1 MSVIFD
7 RIKQNAKQ
15 YPDKTAIIDENG
27 NALTYLQLLQRV
39 EIRIRQLL
47 NTVTPSLTRVAL
59 CLQEGYEIP
68 ITVLA
73 LNALRVPIIPLNAGL
88 QIEQI
93 LHLLKSVDAD
103 LVILDPTTARIFK
116 GNQKS
121 IKSVDLSELRE
132 TTESGQVDIPRVEE
146 SDDYKQFLIT
156 LSSGSTGNPKPIV
169 LSEKN
174 KLDRA
179 DQAILL
185 YETCSDDV
193 ILCASPFFHTLGQRL
208 TFLPLLVGATLV
220 QLTRFTARTWCDV
233 VYTHRVTFT
242 IPVSSHLHELVEPLL
257 VSPQRFST
265 LRCLVSSSA
274 AIDEGV
280 KKQLF
285 ETLACD
291 FHEIYGASEIATA
304 TNLNR
309 EQAALK
315 PRSVGVSCPGV
326 KIRIVDE
333 NFAECRPMSVGQ
345 IIVKSPLA
353 SVGYY
358 RLPETT
364 QESFV
369 GDYFLTGDFGYLD
382 QEGYLYFVDRKK
394 DVIISGG
401 MNIYPSDI
409 ESVLSMH
416 PKVRECA
423 TVGIHDPFLG
433 EVPVAVVVCLGD
445 VRTVE
450 REMRSTAQQKLAAC
464 QRPMKYF
471 FREQLSLTA
480 SGKVDK
486 RSLREELNE
495 LNLDLSSKLRALQNA
510 QGQA

>member
-7 RIKQNAKQ
+7 RIKETAKQ

-27 NALTYLQLLQRV
+27 SALTYLQLLQRV

-59 CLQEGYEIP
+59 CLQEGVEIP

-73 LNALRVPIIPLNAGL
+73 LNTLRVPIIPLNTGL

-103 LVILDPTTARIFK
+103 LVILDPTTASLFK
-116 GNQKS
+116 SIQKS
-121 IKSVDLSELRE
+121 IKYVDLSELRE
-132 TTESGQVDIPRVEE
+132 TTESGQLDIPRVKE
-146 SDDYKQFLIT
+146 SNDYKHFLIT

-208 TFLPLLVGATLV
+208 SLLPLLVGATLV
-220 QLTRFTARTWCDV
+220 QLTRFTAENWSKAV
-233 VYTHRVTFT
+233 EEHGVTFT
-242 IPVSSHLHELVEPLL
+242 IPVSSHMHELVEPLL
-257 VSPQRFST
+257 ASPKRFRT

-274 AIDEGV
+274 AINEGV

-285 ETLACD
+285 ETLSCD
-291 FHEIYGASEIATA
+291 FHEMYGASEIATA

-309 EQAALK
+309 RQAALK

-333 NFAECRPMSVGQ
+333 NFADCRPMAVGQ

-353 SVGYY
+353 SAGYY
-358 RLPETT
+358 HLPETT
-364 QESFV
+364 EESFV
-369 GDYFLTGDFGYLD
+369 DDFFLTGDLGYLD
-382 QEGYLYFVDRKK
+382 EEGYLFFVDRKK
-394 DVIISGG
+394 DVIITGG

-409 ESVLSMH
+409 ESVISEHQLI
-416 PKVRECA
+416 KECA
-423 TVGIHDPFLG
+423 VVGIHDPFLG
-433 EVPVAVVVCLGD
+433 EVPVAVVVCLGV

-450 REMRSTAQQKLAAC
+450 REMRSMAQQKLAAC

-471 FREQLSLTA
+471 FRENLPLNA

-486 RSLREELNE
+486 KLLRKELNV
-495 LNLDLSSKLRALQNA
+495 LKLDLSSKLRALQ
-510 QGQA
+510 QT